1 MIKQRLIF
9 VGLVLALLSMGIFIY
24 QRYRVA
30 PSLLLPE
37 IQLSDLQGNSVKPAS
52 GKPTL
57 LIFFGTWCRD
67 CRKQLPVL
75 AKLEAEL
82 KNKNIQVIL
91 VSDEE
96 NAVLQDFSSSIP
108 LSFQLCKLKG
118 SFKENNIIR
127 AFDICP
133 GKTLQYALLS
143 EILQF
148 LPLIYTMACSSCPLF
163 RFAGLNISQHGLI

>member
-24 QRYRVA
+24 HRYRVA

-67 CRKQLPVL
+67 CRKELPVL

-82 KNKNIQVIL
+82 KSRNIQVIL

-96 NAVLQDFSSSIP
+96 NAVLKDFSSSIP

-118 SFKENNIIR
+118 SFKENSIY
-127 AFDICP
+127 
-133 GKTLQYALLS
+133 TLPTSYLFCSNGDVFKKQTGAIEWTTELLS
-143 EILQF
+143 NFVDQCQK
-148 LPLIYTMACSSCPLF
+148 AD
-163 RFAGLNISQHGLI
+163 

>member
-1 MIKQRLIF
+1 MKKQRLIF
-9 VGLVLALLSMGIFIY
+9 AGLISALIMVGIFIY

-30 PSLLLPE
+30 PALLLPE

-67 CRKQLPVL
+67 CRKELPVL

-82 KNKNIQVIL
+82 KNQNIQVIL

-96 NAVLQDFSSSIP
+96 IAVLQDFSTGIP
-108 LSFQLCKLKG
+108 LSFQLCKLTG
-118 SFKENNIIR
+118 SFKENNIY
-127 AFDICP
+127 
-133 GKTLQYALLS
+133 TLPTSYLFCSNGSVFRKQTGAIEWTIELLS
-143 EILQF
+143 SFVNDCEK
-148 LPLIYTMACSSCPLF
+148 P
-163 RFAGLNISQHGLI
+163 N

>member
-9 VGLVLALLSMGIFIY
+9 VGLVLALLSTVIFIY

-37 IQLSDLQGNSVKPAS
+37 IQLSDLQGKSVKPES

-67 CRKQLPVL
+67 CRKELPLL
-75 AKLEAEL
+75 AKLEEEL
-82 KNKNIQVIL
+82 KNRNIQVIL

-96 NAVLQDFSSSIP
+96 IAVLQEFSSSIP

-118 SFKENNIIR
+118 SFKENNIY
-127 AFDICP
+127 
-133 GKTLQYALLS
+133 TLPTSYLFCSNGSVFRKQTGAIEWTIELLS
-143 EILQF
+143 SFVNQCEN
-148 LPLIYTMACSSCPLF
+148 A
-163 RFAGLNISQHGLI
+163 N

>member
-9 VGLVLALLSMGIFIY
+9 VGLVLALLSTGIFIY

-30 PSLLLPE
+30 PALLLPE
-37 IQLSDLQGNSVKPAS
+37 IQLSDLQGNSIKPAS

-67 CRKQLPVL
+67 CRKELPIL
-75 AKLEAEL
+75 AKLEEEL
-82 KNKNIQVIL
+82 KSRNIQVIL

-118 SFKENNIIR
+118 SFKENNIY
-127 AFDICP
+127 
-133 GKTLQYALLS
+133 TLPTSYLFCSNGSVFRKQTGAIDWTIELLS
-143 EILQF
+143 SFVDECEK
-148 LPLIYTMACSSCPLF
+148 A
-163 RFAGLNISQHGLI
+163 N

>member
-1 MIKQRLIF
+1 MKKQRLIF
-9 VGLVLALLSMGIFIY
+9 AGLISALILVGIFIY

-30 PSLLLPE
+30 PALLLPE

-67 CRKQLPVL
+67 CRKELPVL
-75 AKLEAEL
+75 AKLETDL
-82 KNKNIQVIL
+82 KNRNFQVIL

-118 SFKENNIIR
+118 SFKENNIY
-127 AFDICP
+127 
-133 GKTLQYALLS
+133 TLPTSYLFCSNGSVFRKQTGAIDWTIELLS
-143 EILQF
+143 SFVDECQK
-148 LPLIYTMACSSCPLF
+148 A
-163 RFAGLNISQHGLI
+163 N

>member
-1 MIKQRLIF
+1 MIKQRFIFAGLIS
-9 VGLVLALLSMGIFIY
+9 ALIMVGIFIY

-30 PSLLLPE
+30 PTLLLPE
-37 IQLSDLQGNSVKPAS
+37 IQLSDLQGNSIKPES

-67 CRKQLPVL
+67 CRKELPVL

-82 KNKNIQVIL
+82 KSRSIQVIL

-96 NAVLQDFSSSIP
+96 NAVLQEFSSSIP

-118 SFKENNIIR
+118 SFKENNIY
-127 AFDICP
+127 
-133 GKTLQYALLS
+133 TLPTSYLFCSNGSVFKKQTGAIEWNVELLS
-143 EILQF
+143 NFVNQCKN
-148 LPLIYTMACSSCPLF
+148 A
-163 RFAGLNISQHGLI
+163 N

>member
-1 MIKQRLIF
+1 MKKQRLISA
-9 VGLVLALLSMGIFIY
+9 GLISALIMVGIFIY
-24 QRYRVA
+24 QRYRIA

-37 IQLSDLQGNSVKPAS
+37 IQLSDLNGKSVKPAS

-67 CRKQLPVL
+67 CRKELPVL

-82 KNKNIQVIL
+82 KSRNIQVIL

-96 NAVLQDFSSSIP
+96 TDVLQDFSSSIP

-118 SFKENNIIR
+118 SFKENSIY
-127 AFDICP
+127 
-133 GKTLQYALLS
+133 TLPTSYLFCSNGDVFKKQTGAIEWTKELLS
-143 EILQF
+143 NFVDQCQK
-148 LPLIYTMACSSCPLF
+148 AD
-163 RFAGLNISQHGLI
+163 

>member
-1 MIKQRLIF
+1 MKKQRLIF
-9 VGLVLALLSMGIFIY
+9 AGLISALILMGIFIY

-67 CRKQLPVL
+67 CRKELPVL

-82 KNKNIQVIL
+82 KSKNIQVIL

-96 NAVLQDFSSSIP
+96 IAVLQDFSTSIP
-108 LSFQLCKLKG
+108 LSFQLYKLKG
-118 SFKENNIIR
+118 SFKENSIY
-127 AFDICP
+127 
-133 GKTLQYALLS
+133 TLPTSYLFCSNGSVFRKQTGAIEWSIELLS
-143 EILQF
+143 SFVNQCEN
-148 LPLIYTMACSSCPLF
+148 AD
-163 RFAGLNISQHGLI
+163 

>member
-1 MIKQRLIF
+1 MKKQRLIF
-9 VGLVLALLSMGIFIY
+9 AGLISALIMVGIFIY

-30 PSLLLPE
+30 PALLLPE

-67 CRKQLPVL
+67 CRKELPVL

-96 NAVLQDFSSSIP
+96 IAVLQDFSTGIP
-108 LSFQLCKLKG
+108 LSFQLCKLTG
-118 SFKENNIIR
+118 SFKENNIY
-127 AFDICP
+127 
-133 GKTLQYALLS
+133 TLPTSYLFCSNGSVFRKQTGAIDWTIELLS
-143 EILQF
+143 SFVNYCEK
-148 LPLIYTMACSSCPLF
+148 P
-163 RFAGLNISQHGLI
+163 N

>member
-9 VGLVLALLSMGIFIY
+9 VGLVLALLSTGIFIY

-37 IQLSDLQGNSVKPAS
+37 IQLIDLQGNSVKPES

-67 CRKQLPVL
+67 CRKELPVL
-75 AKLEAEL
+75 AKLESEL
-82 KNKNIQVIL
+82 KNRNIQVFL

-96 NAVLQDFSSSIP
+96 NAVLQDFSSGIP
-108 LSFQLCKLKG
+108 LSFQLCKLTG
-118 SFKENNIIR
+118 SFKENNIY
-127 AFDICP
+127 
-133 GKTLQYALLS
+133 TLPTSYLFCSNGSVFRKQTGAIEWTIELLS
-143 EILQF
+143 SFIN
-148 LPLIYTMACSSCPLF
+148 ACEKP
-163 RFAGLNISQHGLI
+163 N

>member
-9 VGLVLALLSMGIFIY
+9 VGLVLALLSTGIFIY

-30 PSLLLPE
+30 PALLLPE
-37 IQLSDLQGNSVKPAS
+37 IQLSDLQGNSIKPAS

-67 CRKQLPVL
+67 CRKELPIL
-75 AKLEAEL
+75 AKLEEEL
-82 KNKNIQVIL
+82 KSRNIQVIL

-108 LSFQLCKLKG
+108 LSFQLCKLTG
-118 SFKENNIIR
+118 SFKENNIY
-127 AFDICP
+127 
-133 GKTLQYALLS
+133 TLPTSYLFCSNGSVFRKQTGAIDWTIELLS
-143 EILQF
+143 SFVDECEK
-148 LPLIYTMACSSCPLF
+148 A
-163 RFAGLNISQHGLI
+163 N

>member
-9 VGLVLALLSMGIFIY
+9 VGLVLALLSTGIFIY

-67 CRKQLPVL
+67 CRKELPVL

-118 SFKENNIIR
+118 SFKENNIY
-127 AFDICP
+127 
-133 GKTLQYALLS
+133 TLPTSYLFCSNGSIFRKQTGAIEWTVELLS
-143 EILQF
+143 SFVNQCEN
-148 LPLIYTMACSSCPLF
+148 A
-163 RFAGLNISQHGLI
+163 N

>member
-1 MIKQRLIF
+1 MKKQRLIF
-9 VGLVLALLSMGIFIY
+9 VGLVLALLSTGIFIY

-37 IQLSDLQGNSVKPAS
+37 IQLSDLQGNSVKHAS

-67 CRKQLPVL
+67 CRKELPVL

-118 SFKENNIIR
+118 SFKENNIY
-127 AFDICP
+127 
-133 GKTLQYALLS
+133 TLPTSYLFCSNGSIFRKQTGAIEWNVELLS
-143 EILQF
+143 SFVNQCEN
-148 LPLIYTMACSSCPLF
+148 A
-163 RFAGLNISQHGLI
+163 N

>member
-9 VGLVLALLSMGIFIY
+9 VGLVLALLSTGIFIY

-67 CRKQLPVL
+67 CRKELPVL
-75 AKLEAEL
+75 AKLESEL
-82 KNKNIQVIL
+82 KNRNIQVIL

-96 NAVLQDFSSSIP
+96 IAVLQDFSSGIP
-108 LSFQLCKLKG
+108 LSFQLYKLTG
-118 SFKENNIIR
+118 SFKENNIY
-127 AFDICP
+127 
-133 GKTLQYALLS
+133 TLPTSYLFCSNGSVFRKQTGAIEWTIELLS
-143 EILQF
+143 SFINVCEK
-148 LPLIYTMACSSCPLF
+148 P
-163 RFAGLNISQHGLI
+163 N

>member
-1 MIKQRLIF
+1 MKKQQLISA
-9 VGLVLALLSMGIFIY
+9 GLISALIMVGIFIY

-30 PSLLLPE
+30 PALLLPE

-67 CRKQLPVL
+67 CRKELPVL

-82 KNKNIQVIL
+82 KSRNIQVIL

-96 NAVLQDFSSSIP
+96 TAVLQDFSSSIP
-108 LSFQLCKLKG
+108 LSFQLCKLTG
-118 SFKENNIIR
+118 SFKEN
-127 AFDICP
+127 
-133 GKTLQYALLS
+133 S
-143 EILQF
+143 
-148 LPLIYTMACSSCPLF
+148 IYTLPTSYLFCSNGSVF
-163 RFAGLNISQHGLI
+163 RKQTGAIEWTTELLTDFVDQCQKAD

>member
-9 VGLVLALLSMGIFIY
+9 VGLVLALLSTGIFIY

-30 PSLLLPE
+30 PALLLPE
-37 IQLSDLQGNSVKPAS
+37 IQLSDLQGNSIKPAS

-67 CRKQLPVL
+67 CRKELPIL
-75 AKLEAEL
+75 AKLEEEL
-82 KNKNIQVIL
+82 KSKNIQVIL

-118 SFKENNIIR
+118 SFKENNIY
-127 AFDICP
+127 
-133 GKTLQYALLS
+133 TLPTSYLFCSNGSVFRKQTGAIDWTIELLS
-143 EILQF
+143 SFVDECEK
-148 LPLIYTMACSSCPLF
+148 A
-163 RFAGLNISQHGLI
+163 N

>member
-1 MIKQRLIF
+1 MKKQQLISA
-9 VGLVLALLSMGIFIY
+9 GLFSALILVGIFIY

-37 IQLSDLQGNSVKPAS
+37 IQLSDLNGKSVNPAS

-67 CRKQLPVL
+67 CRKELPVL

-82 KNKNIQVIL
+82 KSRNIQVIL

-96 NAVLQDFSSSIP
+96 TAVLQDFSSSIP
-108 LSFQLCKLKG
+108 LSFQLCKLTG
-118 SFKENNIIR
+118 SFKEN
-127 AFDICP
+127 
-133 GKTLQYALLS
+133 S
-143 EILQF
+143 
-148 LPLIYTMACSSCPLF
+148 IYTLPTSYLFCSNGSVF
-163 RFAGLNISQHGLI
+163 RKQTGAIEWTTELLTDFVDQCQKAD

>member
-1 MIKQRLIF
+1 MKKQRLIF
-9 VGLVLALLSMGIFIY
+9 AGLISALIMVGIFIY

-30 PSLLLPE
+30 PALLLPE
-37 IQLSDLQGNSVKPAS
+37 IQLNDLQGNSVKPES

-67 CRKQLPVL
+67 CRKELPVL

-82 KNKNIQVIL
+82 KSRNIQVIL

-96 NAVLQDFSSSIP
+96 TAILQDFSSSIP

-118 SFKENNIIR
+118 SFKENNIY
-127 AFDICP
+127 
-133 GKTLQYALLS
+133 TLPTSYLFCSNGDVFRKQTGAIEWTTELLS
-143 EILQF
+143 NFVDQCQK
-148 LPLIYTMACSSCPLF
+148 AD
-163 RFAGLNISQHGLI
+163 

>member
-37 IQLSDLQGNSVKPAS
+37 IQLSDLQGNSVKPGS

-67 CRKQLPVL
+67 CRKELPVL
-75 AKLEAEL
+75 AKLESEL
-82 KNKNIQVIL
+82 NSRNIQVIL

-96 NAVLQDFSSSIP
+96 IAVLQEFSSSIP
-108 LSFQLCKLKG
+108 LSFQLCKLTG
-118 SFKENNIIR
+118 SFKENSIY
-127 AFDICP
+127 
-133 GKTLQYALLS
+133 TLPTSYLFCSNGSVFRKQTGAIDWTIELLS
-143 EILQF
+143 NFVDQCQQ
-148 LPLIYTMACSSCPLF
+148 AD
-163 RFAGLNISQHGLI
+163 

>member
-67 CRKQLPVL
+67 CRKELPVL

-82 KNKNIQVIL
+82 KSRNIQVIL

-96 NAVLQDFSSSIP
+96 TAVLQDFSSSIP
-108 LSFQLCKLKG
+108 LSFQLCKLTG
-118 SFKENNIIR
+118 SFKEN
-127 AFDICP
+127 
-133 GKTLQYALLS
+133 S
-143 EILQF
+143 
-148 LPLIYTMACSSCPLF
+148 IYTLPTSYLFCSNGSVF
-163 RFAGLNISQHGLI
+163 RKQTGAIEWTTELLTDFVDQCQKAD

>member
-1 MIKQRLIF
+1 MKKQQLISA
-9 VGLVLALLSMGIFIY
+9 GLISALIMVGIFIY

-30 PSLLLPE
+30 PALLLPE

-67 CRKQLPVL
+67 CRKELPVL

-82 KNKNIQVIL
+82 KNRGIQVIL

-96 NAVLQDFSSSIP
+96 TAILQDFSSSIP

-118 SFKENNIIR
+118 SFKENNIY
-127 AFDICP
+127 
-133 GKTLQYALLS
+133 TLPTSYLFCSNGDVFRKQTGAIEWTKELLS
-143 EILQF
+143 NFVDQCQK
-148 LPLIYTMACSSCPLF
+148 AD
-163 RFAGLNISQHGLI
+163 

>member
-9 VGLVLALLSMGIFIY
+9 VGLVLALLSTGIFIY

-67 CRKQLPVL
+67 CRKELPVL
-75 AKLEAEL
+75 AKLETEL
-82 KNKNIQVIL
+82 KNRNIQVIL

-96 NAVLQDFSSSIP
+96 IAVLQDFSSGIP
-108 LSFQLCKLKG
+108 LSFQLCKLTG
-118 SFKENNIIR
+118 SFKENNIY
-127 AFDICP
+127 
-133 GKTLQYALLS
+133 TLPTSYLFCSNGSVFRKQTGAIEWTIELLS
-143 EILQF
+143 SFIN
-148 LPLIYTMACSSCPLF
+148 ACEKP
-163 RFAGLNISQHGLI
+163 N

>member
-9 VGLVLALLSMGIFIY
+9 VVLVLALLSTGIFIY

-37 IQLSDLQGNSVKPAS
+37 IQLSDLQGNSVIHAS

-67 CRKQLPVL
+67 CRKELPVL

-118 SFKENNIIR
+118 SFKENNIY
-127 AFDICP
+127 
-133 GKTLQYALLS
+133 TLPTSYLFCSNGSIFRKQTGAI
-143 EILQF
+143 EWTIE
-148 LPLIYTMACSSCPLF
+148 LISNFVDQCQQAD
-163 RFAGLNISQHGLI
+163 

>member
-1 MIKQRLIF
+1 MKKQRLIF
-9 VGLVLALLSMGIFIY
+9 VGLVLALLSTGIFIY

-37 IQLSDLQGNSVKPAS
+37 IQLSDLQGNSVKPES

-67 CRKQLPVL
+67 CRKELPVL

-82 KNKNIQVIL
+82 KNRNIQVIL

-96 NAVLQDFSSSIP
+96 IAVLQDFSSGIP
-108 LSFQLCKLKG
+108 LSFQLCKLTG
-118 SFKENNIIR
+118 SFKENNIY
-127 AFDICP
+127 
-133 GKTLQYALLS
+133 TLPTSYLFCSNGSIFRKQTGAI
-143 EILQF
+143 EWTIE
-148 LPLIYTMACSSCPLF
+148 LISNFVDQCQQAD
-163 RFAGLNISQHGLI
+163 

>member
-1 MIKQRLIF
+1 MKKQRLIF
-9 VGLVLALLSMGIFIY
+9 AGLISALIIMGVFIY

-37 IQLSDLQGNSVKPAS
+37 IQLSDLQGNSIKPAS

-67 CRKQLPVL
+67 CRKELPFL
-75 AKLEAEL
+75 AELEAEL
-82 KNKNIQVIL
+82 KSKNIQVIL

-96 NAVLQDFSSSIP
+96 IAVLQDFSTSIP

-118 SFKENNIIR
+118 SFKENNIY
-127 AFDICP
+127 
-133 GKTLQYALLS
+133 TLPTSYLFCSNGSVFRKQTGAIEWTIELLS
-143 EILQF
+143 NFVDQCQ
-148 LPLIYTMACSSCPLF
+148 TAD
-163 RFAGLNISQHGLI
+163 